1 MVSDGSRKGRSQMV
15 GTDGRRKARIHS
27 IVATYILARTIEIDK
42 TIRTIRRRSVSVKT
56 IRTIRD

>member
-1 MVSDGSRKGRSQMV
+1 MV

-27 IVATYILARTIEIDK
+27 SVATYILARTIEMAK
-42 TIRTIRRRSVSVKT
+42 TIRTIRRRSVSAKT